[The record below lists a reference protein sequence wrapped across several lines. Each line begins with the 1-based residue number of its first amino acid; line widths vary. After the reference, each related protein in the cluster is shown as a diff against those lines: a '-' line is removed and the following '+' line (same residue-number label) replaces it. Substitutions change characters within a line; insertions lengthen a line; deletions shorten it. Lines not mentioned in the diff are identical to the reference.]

1 MGLSYLGIFH
11 TVIGVVA
18 IVAAVVSLV
27 KSAKIDLGRLS
38 GKIYFYCTLVTSLT
52 ALGLSSVKGV
62 NPGHILALLIM
73 LLVLVA
79 YFLYLKKPGNR
90 RSRFFE
96 NFLFSL
102 SFFLSLLP
110 TVNETFTRVPLG
122 HPLANGPQDPLIAK
136 TLLLLFVLF
145 IAGSIFQ
152 FRKQSRI
159 NRLITNH
166 PRSGYKSA

>member
-52 ALGLSSVKGV
+52 ALGLSSVKGL

-152 FRKQSRI
+152 FRKQNRI
-159 NRLITNH
+159 NRSITNH

>member
-11 TVIGVVA
+11 TVIGVIA
-18 IVAAVVSLV
+18 IIAAFASLS
-27 KSAKIDLGRLS
+27 KSAKIDLKKLS
-38 GKIYFYCTLVTSLT
+38 GKIYFYFTLVTSLT

-62 NPGHILALLIM
+62 NPGHILALFIVILIAA
-73 LLVLVA
+73 A
-79 YFLYLKKPGNR
+79 YYLFAKKPGNN

-96 NFLFSL
+96 NFFLSF

-110 TVNETFTRVPLG
+110 TVNETFTRVPVG

-136 TLLLLFVLF
+136 TLLVLLVLF
-145 IAGSIFQ
+145 IAGSILQ

-159 NRLITNH
+159 NRLITND